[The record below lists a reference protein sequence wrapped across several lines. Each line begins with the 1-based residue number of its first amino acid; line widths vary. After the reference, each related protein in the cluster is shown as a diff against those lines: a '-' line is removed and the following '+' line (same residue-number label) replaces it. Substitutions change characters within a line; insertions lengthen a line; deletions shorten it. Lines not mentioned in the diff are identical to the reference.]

1 MVCFEKNSKKVN
13 LSDMAQTPIIL
24 ASSSPRR
31 KELLSQAGVSF
42 SIVVSGCDETPVP
55 GESPRE
61 MVERLAIVKAAV
73 VADHNTNAF
82 VIGADTTVCIN
93 GEVLGKP
100 ESVEQAC
107 EMLAKIQG
115 RTHEVLGGIAIL
127 NRARNLERV
136 WSHST
141 KVTMAP
147 MSAEVIA
154 RYVRSGEPMD
164 KAGSYA
170 IQGLGLQ
177 FVESVEGSYSNVV
190 GLNIS
195 ALMAE
200 LVKVG
205 AHARQGA

>member
-1 MVCFEKNSKKVN
+1 MHHS
-13 LSDMAQTPIIL
+13 PIIL

-31 KELLSQAGVSF
+31 KELLSQAGVTF
-42 SIVVSGCDETPVP
+42 TIVVSGCDETPIP
-55 GESPRE
+55 GESARE
-61 MVERLAIVKAAV
+61 MVERLAVVKAAV
-73 VADHNTNAF
+73 VAGQHPHAY
-82 VIGADTTVCIN
+82 VIGADTTVCID

-100 ESVEQAC
+100 ESFEEAC
-107 EMLAKIQG
+107 SMLRKIQG
-115 RTHEVLGGIAIL
+115 RTHEVLGGIAII
-127 NRARNLERV
+127 NRSQSLEKR

-147 MSAEVIA
+147 MSEEVIA

-177 FVESVEGSYSNVV
+177 FVDSVEGSYSNVV

-195 ALMAE
+195 ALMVE
-200 LVKVG
+200 LVGLG
-205 AHARQGA
+205 AHTEQGA

>member
-1 MVCFEKNSKKVN
+1 MTE
-13 LSDMAQTPIIL
+13 TPIIL

-31 KELLSQAGVSF
+31 KELLTQAGVSF
-42 SIVVSGCDETPVP
+42 SIVVSGCDETPVA

-61 MVERLAIVKAAV
+61 MVERLAVVKAAA
-73 VADHNTNAF
+73 VADQNGDAF
-82 VIGADTTVCIN
+82 VIGADTTVCID

-100 ESVEQAC
+100 ESFEQAC
-107 EMLAKIQG
+107 EMLRKIQG
-115 RTHEVLGGIAIL
+115 RRHEVLGGIAIL
-127 NRARNLERV
+127 NRAKGLERV

-141 KVTMAP
+141 QVTMAP
-147 MSAEVIA
+147 MSEEVIA

-177 FVESVEGSYSNVV
+177 FVDSVEGSYSNVV

-195 ALMAE
+195 SLMTE
-200 LVKVG
+200 LIKLG
-205 AHARQGA
+205 AHREQGA

>member
-1 MVCFEKNSKKVN
+1 MSQ
-13 LSDMAQTPIIL
+13 APIIL

-42 SIVVSGCDETPVP
+42 SIVVSGCDETPIP

-61 MVERLAIVKAAV
+61 MVERLAVVKAAV
-73 VADHNTNAF
+73 VADQNARAYI
-82 VIGADTTVCIN
+82 IGADTTVCVD
-93 GEVLGKP
+93 GEILGKP
-100 ESVEQAC
+100 ESFEQAC
-107 EMLAKIQG
+107 EMLRKIQG
-115 RTHEVLGGIAIL
+115 RAHEVLGGIAIL
-127 NRARNLERV
+127 NRERGLERV

-141 KVTMAP
+141 KVTMAS
-147 MSAEVIA
+147 MSEEVIA

-200 LVKVG
+200 LVRLG
-205 AHARQGA
+205 AHSRQGA

>member
-1 MVCFEKNSKKVN
+1 MQRS
-13 LSDMAQTPIIL
+13 PIIL

-31 KELLSQAGVSF
+31 KELLSQAGVAF
-42 SIVVSGCDETPVP
+42 TIIVSGCDETPVP
-55 GESPRE
+55 GESARE

-73 VADHNTNAF
+73 VADQHPHAY
-82 VIGADTTVCIN
+82 VIGADTTVCID

-100 ESVEQAC
+100 ESFEEAC
-107 EMLAKIQG
+107 SMLRKIQG
-115 RTHEVLGGIAIL
+115 RTHEVLGGIAII
-127 NRARNLERV
+127 NRSQGLEKR

-147 MSAEVIA
+147 MSEEVIA

-177 FVESVEGSYSNVV
+177 FVDSVEGSYSNVV

-195 ALMAE
+195 ALMVE
-200 LVKVG
+200 LVGLG
-205 AHARQGA
+205 AHTEQGA

>member
-1 MVCFEKNSKKVN
+1 MS
-13 LSDMAQTPIIL
+13 QTPIIL

-31 KELLSQAGVSF
+31 KELLSQAGVVF
-42 SIVVSGCDETPVP
+42 TIVVSGCDETPVP

-61 MVERLAIVKAAV
+61 MVERLAVVKAAA
-73 VADHNTNAF
+73 VADQNARAF
-82 VIGADTTVCIN
+82 VIGADTTVCID

-107 EMLAKIQG
+107 EMLRKIQG

-127 NRARNLERV
+127 NRAQNLERV

-141 KVTMAP
+141 QVTMAP
-147 MSAEVIA
+147 MSEDVIA
-154 RYVRSGEPMD
+154 RYVQSGEPMD

-200 LVKVG
+200 LVKLG
-205 AHARQGA
+205 AHSRQGA

>member
-1 MVCFEKNSKKVN
+1 MQRS
-13 LSDMAQTPIIL
+13 PIIL

-31 KELLSQAGVSF
+31 KELLSQAGVAF
-42 SIVVSGCDETPVP
+42 TIIVSGCDETPVP
-55 GESPRE
+55 GESARE

-73 VADHNTNAF
+73 VAAQHPHAY
-82 VIGADTTVCIN
+82 VIGADTTVCID

-100 ESVEQAC
+100 ESFEEAC
-107 EMLAKIQG
+107 SMLRKIQG
-115 RTHEVLGGIAIL
+115 RTHEVLGGIAII
-127 NRARNLERV
+127 NRSQALEKR

-147 MSAEVIA
+147 MSEEVIA

-177 FVESVEGSYSNVV
+177 FVDSVEGSYSNVV

-195 ALMAE
+195 ALMVE
-200 LVKVG
+200 LVGLG
-205 AHARQGA
+205 AHTEQGA

>member
-1 MVCFEKNSKKVN
+1 MTKPS
-13 LSDMAQTPIIL
+13 IIL

-55 GESPRE
+55 GESAEE
-61 MVERLAIVKAAV
+61 MVRRLAVVKAAA
-73 VADHNTNAF
+73 VASQHPAAF

-100 ESVEQAC
+100 ESFDEAC
-107 EMLAKIQG
+107 SMLRKIQG

-127 NRARNLERV
+127 NRSQGLERA
-136 WSHST
+136 WTHST
-141 KVTMAP
+141 QVTMAP
-147 MSAEVIA
+147 MSDEVIA
-154 RYVRSGEPMD
+154 RYVQSGEPMD

-177 FVESVEGSYSNVV
+177 FVDSVRGSYSNVV

-195 ALMAE
+195 SLMAE
-200 LVKVG
+200 LVKLGVHT
-205 AHARQGA
+205 AQGA

>member
-1 MVCFEKNSKKVN
+1 MTKPS
-13 LSDMAQTPIIL
+13 IIL

-42 SIVVSGCDETPVP
+42 SIVVSGCDETPIP
-55 GESPRE
+55 GESAQE
-61 MVERLAIVKAAV
+61 MVRRLAVVKADAV
-73 VADHNTNAF
+73 AIQHPADF

-100 ESVEQAC
+100 ESFEEAC
-107 EMLAKIQG
+107 SMLRKIQG
-115 RTHEVLGGIAIL
+115 RTHEVLGGIAII
-127 NRARNLERV
+127 NRTQGLEHA
-136 WSHST
+136 WTHST

-147 MSAEVIA
+147 MSEEVIA
-154 RYVRSGEPMD
+154 RYVHSGEPMD

-200 LVKVG
+200 LVKLG
-205 AHARQGA
+205 AHVRQGA

>member
-1 MVCFEKNSKKVN
+1 MVTS
-13 LSDMAQTPIIL
+13 SIIL

-31 KELLSQAGVSF
+31 KELLSQAGVAF
-42 SIVVSGCDETPVP
+42 TIVVSGCDETPVP
-55 GESPRE
+55 GESAQE
-61 MVERLAIVKAAV
+61 MVERLAVVKAAV
-73 VADHNTNAF
+73 VAEQHLTAY
-82 VIGADTTVCIN
+82 VIGADTTVCID

-100 ESVEQAC
+100 ESVEDAC
-107 EMLAKIQG
+107 SMLRKIQG
-115 RTHEVLGGIAIL
+115 RTHEVLGGIAII
-127 NRARNLERV
+127 NRSKGLEKR

-147 MSAEVIA
+147 MSEDVIA

-177 FVESVEGSYSNVV
+177 FVDSVEGSYSNVV

-195 ALMAE
+195 ALMVE
-200 LVKVG
+200 LVALG
-205 AHARQGA
+205 AHREQGA

>member
-1 MVCFEKNSKKVN
+1 M
-13 LSDMAQTPIIL
+13 QTSPIIL

-42 SIVVSGCDETPVP
+42 AVVVSGCDETPVP
-55 GESPRE
+55 GESAQE
-61 MVERLAIVKAAV
+61 MVERLAVIKAAV
-73 VADHNTNAF
+73 VADQHPNAY
-82 VIGADTTVCIN
+82 VIGADTTVCID

-100 ESVEQAC
+100 ESFDEAC
-107 EMLAKIQG
+107 SMLRKIQG
-115 RTHEVLGGIAIL
+115 RTHEVLGGIAII
-127 NRARNLERV
+127 NRSQGLEER

-141 KVTMAP
+141 RVTMAP
-147 MSAEVIA
+147 MNEEVIA

-195 ALMAE
+195 ALM
-200 LVKVG
+200 VKLIALG
-205 AHARQGA
+205 AHREQGA

>member
-1 MVCFEKNSKKVN
+1 MRTS
-13 LSDMAQTPIIL
+13 PIIL

-42 SIVVSGCDETPVP
+42 TIVVSGCDETPVP
-55 GESPRE
+55 GESAQE
-61 MVERLAIVKAAV
+61 MVERLAVVKSAV
-73 VADHNTNAF
+73 VADQHPNSY
-82 VIGADTTVCIN
+82 VIGADTTVCID

-100 ESVEQAC
+100 ESFEEAC
-107 EMLAKIQG
+107 SMLRKIQG
-115 RTHEVLGGIAIL
+115 RTHEVLGGIAII
-127 NRARNLERV
+127 NRSQGLEKR

-147 MSAEVIA
+147 MSEEVIA

-177 FVESVEGSYSNVV
+177 FVDTVEGSYSNVV

-195 ALMAE
+195 ALMVE
-200 LVKVG
+200 LVALG
-205 AHARQGA
+205 AHREQGA

>member
-1 MVCFEKNSKKVN
+1 
-13 LSDMAQTPIIL
+13 
-24 ASSSPRR
+24 
-31 KELLSQAGVSF
+31 
-42 SIVVSGCDETPVP
+42 
-55 GESPRE
+55 
-61 MVERLAIVKAAV
+61 MVERLAAVKAAV
-73 VADHNTNAF
+73 VADQNAHAF
-82 VIGADTTVCIN
+82 VIGADTTVCID

-107 EMLAKIQG
+107 EMLRKIQG
-115 RTHEVLGGIAIL
+115 RTHEVLGGISVI
-127 NRARNLERV
+127 NRAQNLERV

-141 KVTMAP
+141 KVTMVP
-147 MSAEVIA
+147 MSEDVIA

-200 LVKVG
+200 LVKLG
-205 AHARQGA
+205 AHSRQGV

>member
-1 MVCFEKNSKKVN
+1 MSQK
-13 LSDMAQTPIIL
+13 PIIL

-31 KELLSQAGVSF
+31 KELLSQAGVVF
-42 SIVVSGCDETPVP
+42 TIVVSGCDETPVP
-55 GESPRE
+55 GEAPRE
-61 MVERLAIVKAAV
+61 MVERLAVVKAAA
-73 VADHNTNAF
+73 VADQNARAF
-82 VIGADTTVCIN
+82 VIGADTTVCID

-107 EMLAKIQG
+107 EMLRKIQG

-127 NRARNLERV
+127 NRAQNLERV

-141 KVTMAP
+141 QVTMAP
-147 MSAEVIA
+147 MSEDVIA
-154 RYVRSGEPMD
+154 RYVQSGEPMD

-200 LVKVG
+200 LVKLG
-205 AHARQGA
+205 AHSRQGA

>member
-1 MVCFEKNSKKVN
+1 MQHS
-13 LSDMAQTPIIL
+13 PIIL

-31 KELLSQAGVSF
+31 KELLSQAGVAF
-42 SIVVSGCDETPVP
+42 TIVVSGCDETPVP
-55 GESPRE
+55 GESARE
-61 MVERLAIVKAAV
+61 MVERLAIIKAAV
-73 VADHNTNAF
+73 VADQHRHAY
-82 VIGADTTVCIN
+82 VIGADTTVCID

-100 ESVEQAC
+100 ESFEEAC
-107 EMLAKIQG
+107 SMLKKIQG
-115 RTHEVLGGIAIL
+115 RTHEVLGGIAII
-127 NRARNLERV
+127 NRSQALEKR

-147 MSAEVIA
+147 MSEEVIA

-177 FVESVEGSYSNVV
+177 FVDSVEGSYSNVV

-195 ALMAE
+195 ALMVE
-200 LVKVG
+200 LVGLG
-205 AHARQGA
+205 AHREQGA